1 MRSDRTAVRTVETT
15 AEGPGRGRA
24 AAARAARREGR
35 ALRSLRLELDR
46 YREVADFDAY
56 LYAAHEA
63 EELARA
69 LAEGRAGARAR
80 LLALRGRLRRAAGPR
95 RA

>member
-1 MRSDRTAVRTVETT
+1 MHGTTYAESAPFPAGRTS
-15 AEGPGRGRA
+15 
-24 AAARAARREGR
+24 RREAL
-35 ALRSLRLELDR
+35 ALRALRLELDH

-69 LAEGRAGARAR
+69 AGEGRPGARAD
-80 LLALRGRLRRAAGPR
+80 LLALRSRLRRVLRSEEVAG
-95 RA
+95 